1 MDRPFYVY
9 AGGVGG
15 IGSWGHRKPCS
26 GLDSNTGPNAT
37 VHD

>member
-9 AGGVGG
+9 AVVLVA
-15 IGSWGHRKPCS
+15 SVVRGHRKPCS